1 MLATIKTIKQN
12 LNESISKIKS
22 LDCINNYN
30 KNNYIKL
37 IIEIHQNEI
46 GYNRF
51 INEAHIKDIIYPSEY
66 IKHISLKIDN
76 VVLQTQIKKVNTMI
90 DKIDNKFTNSQTL
103 HDIKLFLRS
112 LNTIHR
118 SLIQLRD
125 TILEM
130 IYMID
135 YNSKTI
141 KRNQNEIDIEKE
153 NESVYRY

>member
-1 MLATIKTIKQN
+1 MNTNKEIIETIKQN

-51 INEAHIKDIIYPSEY
+51 INEAYIKDVIYPSEY
-66 IKHISLKIDN
+66 IKPISLKIDN
-76 VVLQTQIKKVNTMI
+76 IALQTQIKKVNNMI
-90 DKIDNKFTNSQTL
+90 DKIDKKFINSKTL
-103 HDIKLFLRS
+103 RDIKLFLNS
-112 LNTIHR
+112 LNAIHR
-118 SLIQLRD
+118 ALNQLRD

-130 IYMID
+130 IYMVD
-135 YNSKTI
+135 YHSKTTTGQYNNNNNDI
-141 KRNQNEIDIEKE
+141 K
-153 NESVYRY
+153 

>member
-1 MLATIKTIKQN
+1 MLSTIKAIKQN

>member
-1 MLATIKTIKQN
+1 MNTNNEIIEKIKQN

-37 IIEIHQNEI
+37 IMEIHQNEI

-66 IKHISLKIDN
+66 IKPISLNIDN
-76 VVLQTQIKKVNTMI
+76 IALQTQIKKVNTMI
-90 DKIDNKFTNSQTL
+90 DKIDNKFINSKTL
-103 HDIKLFLRS
+103 HDIKLFLNN

-118 SLIQLRD
+118 SLNQLRD

-130 IYMID
+130 IYMVE
-135 YNSKTI
+135 YHSKTTGQYNNNNNNI
-141 KRNQNEIDIEKE
+141 K
-153 NESVYRY
+153 